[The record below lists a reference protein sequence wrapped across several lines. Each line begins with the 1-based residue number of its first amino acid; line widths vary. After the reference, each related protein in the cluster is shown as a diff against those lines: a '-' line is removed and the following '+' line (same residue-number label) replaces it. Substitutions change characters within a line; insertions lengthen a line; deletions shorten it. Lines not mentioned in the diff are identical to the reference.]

1 PAENHNLDSGVALI
15 RVLVEFYPYIGI
27 VCGYVYFFLPLR
39 QTMRRGLLL
48 PICNFKTPSDF
59 DYKTSCCNGDLL
71 RIIQLGMTL
80 CNENGRKPE
89 GKCVWQFNFLMICM
103 RLTRLNSYKPLGPT
117 PSEMNN
123 KESIT
128 NILVYFSSQPVSF
141 DLKTSSGSM
150 VTLVNMPVSETESL
164 DLLETWFPCMYNIKF
179 LMRSCKSLRG
189 ELNKVT
195 EALNLL
201 TAGTVFALR
210 ARYFDDELDNRK
222 LLGLTYGLDL
232 PGQA

>member
-1 PAENHNLDSGVALI
+1 
-15 RVLVEFYPYIGI
+15 
-27 VCGYVYFFLPLR
+27 
-39 QTMRRGLLL
+39 
-48 PICNFKTPSDF
+48 
-59 DYKTSCCNGDLL
+59 
-71 RIIQLGMTL
+71 
-80 CNENGRKPE
+80 
-89 GKCVWQFNFLMICM
+89 
-103 RLTRLNSYKPLGPT
+103 
-117 PSEMNN
+117 
-123 KESIT
+123 
-128 NILVYFSSQPVSF
+128 
-141 DLKTSSGSM
+141 M